1 MESVTELLVAYRGG
15 DRAALD
21 RLVPLVYAE
30 LRRIAARYIGR
41 ERAGHTLQPT
51 ALVNEAYIRMVQG
64 DDVAYQNRS
73 HFVGIAARLM
83 RQILVDH
90 ARTRDARKRGGE
102 LARVTLDEGVA
113 RQEAPSVDMIVLDD
127 AIRRLEEKDPDLC
140 RLVEL
145 RYFGGLSI
153 EETAEALGTSP
164 ATVKRDWAAAR
175 VWLRRLIEGDAHG
188 TGSGSDRVDAKR

>member
-113 RQEAPSVDMIVLDD
+113 RQEAPSVDLILLDD
-127 AIRRLEEKDPDLC
+127 AIRRLEEKDPGLC

-175 VWLRRLIEGDAHG
+175 VWLRRLIEHGAHG

>member
-21 RLVPLVYAE
+21 RIVPLVYAE

-41 ERAGHTLQPT
+41 ERVGHTLQPT
-51 ALVNEAYIRMVQG
+51 ALVNEAYLRMVQG
-64 DDVAYQNRS
+64 DDVDYQNRS

-113 RQEAPSVDMIVLDD
+113 RQEAPSVDLIQLDD
-127 AIRRLEEKDPDLC
+127 AIRRLEEKDPGLC

-175 VWLRRLIEGDAHG
+175 VWLRRLIEHG
-188 TGSGSDRVDAKR
+188 Q